1 MAPEKQK
8 KELILPFEM
17 AEAGHDWI
25 FNRIFDHRIHD
36 FMLDNKRNEMTA
48 KLKCIGTQHRSTAG
62 AISTAPGSRTAAA
75 QAEGTRLL
83 LCFVVPSSAW
93 CCAAVLLCATTT
105 VIIRHDIHLVRFCP
119 SATGDVSCTDTFYA
133 LRYERA
139 HGMTSQSKRL
149 PRAMMNYNFQ
159 HRNIKPGI
167 CFLKRNKNR
176 PRISTIYER
185 KRYTDR
191 RLSTR
196 LLP

>member
-1 MAPEKQK
+1 MYRCHRVPYSSGPFVRSDCKILFYMAPEKQK

-83 LCFVVPSSAW
+83 LCFVVPSSA
-93 CCAAVLLCATTT
+93 
-105 VIIRHDIHLVRFCP
+105 
-119 SATGDVSCTDTFYA
+119 
-133 LRYERA
+133 
-139 HGMTSQSKRL
+139 
-149 PRAMMNYNFQ
+149 
-159 HRNIKPGI
+159 
-167 CFLKRNKNR
+167 
-176 PRISTIYER
+176 
-185 KRYTDR
+185 
-191 RLSTR
+191 
-196 LLP
+196 